1 MPHIQQLS
9 SHVADLIAAGE
20 VVERP
25 ASVVKELV
33 ENAID
38 AGASAIVVEIQRGGM
53 GLIRV
58 TDNGCGIAP
67 EELPTAFLRH
77 ATSKLRTAEDLA
89 KIGTLGFRGE
99 ALAAISAVSRVD
111 VLTRRPGD
119 TTGSAIHGEGGHME
133 PVREE
138 GAPEGTTIRVAD
150 LFYNTPARL
159 KFMKKD
165 SAETAAVAG
174 LMQHLALSHPDV
186 SFKFIKDGQ
195 ESLHTP
201 GDGKLESAV
210 YAALGR
216 EFAKTLVPVQGR
228 GGDIEVRGFVTAP
241 VNGRGSRSMQV
252 FFVNGR
258 FIKSQLLTT
267 ALEEGYRNQLL
278 KGRFPGC
285 VLEVLLPVT
294 AVDVNVHPAK
304 TQVKFAKEHDVF
316 DAVFHTVMDALDAR
330 GGAVTKP
337 APPPVREAQNPRQDF
352 FQSMDAKAYRE
363 QGTKPAAA
371 PTIVKS
377 PAPAQPPKAAQPAF
391 RPQPV
396 TPAAPVKPSWNTEWG
411 STAKVADSVPPI
423 WPPRGA
429 VKAAPASALGKA
441 PASVTAKP
449 VVPVPEKT
457 VEPAPAPKPFV
468 PAIPAVPSQQT
479 AMELPGQET
488 VLPEAAPWRIAGEVL
503 NTYII
508 CEDDAETLWLIDKHA
523 AHERMNFDRL
533 MTSKE
538 PPMRQTL
545 LQPIA
550 VEPGKEDAALLLDN
564 LELLEQFGFGCE
576 DFGDGAILVREVPA
590 DLDAADTAATLEELA
605 QKLRSGQSPDEK
617 REALLHTM
625 ACKAAIKGGWTS
637 DPAELKIL
645 VEKVQSG
652 EVRYCPHGRPVVVK
666 VTKYELISFEENS
679 DGTHSFTVP
688 VETLNEVLPC
698 TAFSKKKEKWY
709 DRELVFEASGIPA
722 DAFLNTSL
730 KTVEDLGLADGTY
743 TVEAALTGGS
753 GRASVESPAVV
764 EVKDGKA
771 EATIIWS
778 SSNYDYMRVDEEK
791 FLPVNTE
798 GNSTFVITVTGFD
811 SPLTV
816 YADTTA
822 MSTPHEIEYT
832 LTFDSSTLEEQKQ

>member
-38 AGASAIVVEIQRGGM
+38 AGSSAIVVEIQRGGM
-53 GLIRV
+53 SLIRV

-89 KIGTLGFRGE
+89 RIGTLGFRGE

-111 VLTRRPGD
+111 VLTRRPEDAVG
-119 TTGSAIHGEGGHME
+119 AALHGEGGHME

-195 ESLHTP
+195 EALHTP

-216 EFAKTLVPVQGR
+216 EFARTLVPVDGR
-228 GGDIEVRGFVTAP
+228 GGDITVRGFVTAP

-258 FIKSQLLTT
+258 FIKSQVLTA

-285 VLEVLLPVT
+285 VLEVTLPVT

-304 TQVKFAKEHDVF
+304 TQVKFAREHDVF
-316 DAVFHTVMDALDAR
+316 EAVFHTVMDALDAR
-330 GGAVTKP
+330 GGAVSPVKP
-337 APPPVREAQNPRQDF
+337 ANQPVQNPRQDF
-352 FQSMDAKAYRE
+352 FQSMDAKSYRE
-363 QGTKPAAA
+363 QGAKPAAA
-371 PTIVKS
+371 PS
-377 PAPAQPPKAAQPAF
+377 APVRPVFTPQPPKADV
-391 RPQPV
+391 QPV
-396 TPAAPVKPSWNTEWG
+396 FNPPPVKPAEPARPAWNTEWR
-411 STAKVADSVPPI
+411 STAKVADSVQPI

-429 VKAAPASALGKA
+429 VKAAQPSALGKA
-441 PASVTAKP
+441 PASVTAR
-449 VVPVPEKT
+449 PETATAT
-457 VEPAPAPKPFV
+457 VPAPKPFV
-468 PAIPAVPSQQT
+468 PAIPAQQT

-488 VLPEAAPWRIAGEVL
+488 VMPAEAPWRIAGEVFH
-503 NTYII
+503 TYII
-508 CEDDAETLWLIDKHA
+508 CEDGSENLWLIDKHA
-523 AHERMNFDRL
+523 AHERINFDRL
-533 MTSKE
+533 MAAKE

-545 LQPIA
+545 MQPVA
-550 VEPGKEDAALLLDN
+550 VEPGKEDAALLLEN

-590 DLDAADTAATLEELA
+590 DLDAADTAATLEEFA
-605 QKLRSGQSPDEK
+605 QKLRTGRSLDEK

-625 ACKAAIKGGWTS
+625 ACKASIKGGWTS
-637 DPAELKIL
+637 DPAELKVL

-666 VTKYELISFEENS
+666 IRKYEL
-679 DGTHSFTVP
+679 
-688 VETLNEVLPC
+688 
-698 TAFSKKKEKWY
+698 EK
-709 DRELVFEASGIPA
+709 LF
-722 DAFLNTSL
+722 
-730 KTVEDLGLADGTY
+730 K
-743 TVEAALTGGS
+743 
-753 GRASVESPAVV
+753 RA
-764 EVKDGKA
+764 
-771 EATIIWS
+771 
-778 SSNYDYMRVDEEK
+778 
-791 FLPVNTE
+791 
-798 GNSTFVITVTGFD
+798 
-811 SPLTV
+811 
-816 YADTTA
+816 
-822 MSTPHEIEYT
+822 
-832 LTFDSSTLEEQKQ
+832 

>member
-38 AGASAIVVEIQRGGM
+38 AGSSAIVVEIQRGGM
-53 GLIRV
+53 SLIRV

-89 KIGTLGFRGE
+89 RIGTLGFRGE

-111 VLTRRPGD
+111 VLTRRPEDAVG
-119 TTGSAIHGEGGHME
+119 AALHGEGGHME

-195 ESLHTP
+195 EALHTP

-216 EFAKTLVPVQGR
+216 EFARTLVPVDGR
-228 GGDIEVRGFVTAP
+228 GGDITVRGFVTAP

-258 FIKSQLLTT
+258 FIKSQVLTA

-285 VLEVLLPVT
+285 VLEVTLPVT

-304 TQVKFAKEHDVF
+304 TQVKFAREHDVF
-316 DAVFHTVMDALDAR
+316 EAVFHTVMDALDAR
-330 GGAVTKP
+330 GGAVSPVKP
-337 APPPVREAQNPRQDF
+337 VNQPVQNPRQDF
-352 FQSMDAKAYRE
+352 FQSMDAKSYRE
-363 QGTKPAAA
+363 QGVKPAAA
-371 PTIVKS
+371 PSAPVR
-377 PAPAQPPKAAQPAF
+377 PAPAPQPPKADV
-391 RPQPV
+391 QPV
-396 TPAAPVKPSWNTEWG
+396 FNPPPVKPAEPARPVWNTEWR
-411 STAKVADSVPPI
+411 STAKVADSVQPI

-429 VKAAPASALGKA
+429 VKAAQPSALGKA
-441 PASVTAKP
+441 PASVTAR
-449 VVPVPEKT
+449 PET
-457 VEPAPAPKPFV
+457 ATATAPAPKPFV
-468 PAIPAVPSQQT
+468 PAIPAQQT

-488 VLPEAAPWRIAGEVL
+488 VMPAEAPWRIAGEVFH
-503 NTYII
+503 TYII
-508 CEDDAETLWLIDKHA
+508 CEDGSENLWLIDKHA
-523 AHERMNFDRL
+523 AHERINFDRL
-533 MTSKE
+533 MAAKE

-545 LQPIA
+545 MQPVA
-550 VEPGKEDAALLLDN
+550 VEPGKEDAALLLEN

-590 DLDAADTAATLEELA
+590 DLDAADTAATLEEFA
-605 QKLRSGQSPDEK
+605 QKLRTGRSLDEK

-625 ACKAAIKGGWTS
+625 ACKASIKGGWTS
-637 DPAELKIL
+637 DPAELKVL

-666 VTKYELISFEENS
+666 IRKYEL
-679 DGTHSFTVP
+679 
-688 VETLNEVLPC
+688 
-698 TAFSKKKEKWY
+698 EK
-709 DRELVFEASGIPA
+709 LF
-722 DAFLNTSL
+722 
-730 KTVEDLGLADGTY
+730 K
-743 TVEAALTGGS
+743 
-753 GRASVESPAVV
+753 RA
-764 EVKDGKA
+764 
-771 EATIIWS
+771 
-778 SSNYDYMRVDEEK
+778 
-791 FLPVNTE
+791 
-798 GNSTFVITVTGFD
+798 
-811 SPLTV
+811 
-816 YADTTA
+816 
-822 MSTPHEIEYT
+822 
-832 LTFDSSTLEEQKQ
+832 

>member
-67 EELPTAFLRH
+67 GELPTAFLRH
-77 ATSKLRTAEDLA
+77 ATSKLRSAEDLA
-89 KIGTLGFRGE
+89 RIGTLGFRGE

-111 VLTRRPGD
+111 VLTRRPED
-119 TTGSAIHGEGGHME
+119 TVGAAIHGEGGHMG

-174 LMQHLALSHPDV
+174 LMQHLALSHPDI

-195 ESLHTP
+195 EALHTP

-216 EFAKTLVPVQGR
+216 EFAKTLVPVDGR
-228 GGDIEVRGFVTAP
+228 GGDIGVRGFVTAP

-258 FIKSQLLTT
+258 FIKSQLLTA
-267 ALEEGYRNQLL
+267 ALEEGYRNQLM

-285 VLEVLLPVT
+285 VLEVTLPVT

-304 TQVKFAKEHDVF
+304 TQVKFAREHDVF

-337 APPPVREAQNPRQDF
+337 VSQPQQAQNPRQDF
-352 FQSMDAKAYRE
+352 FQSMDAKTYRE
-363 QGTKPAAA
+363 QGNKPAA
-371 PTIVKS
+371 
-377 PAPAQPPKAAQPAF
+377 PAPKPAFAPQPAREEVRPAFSAQPVKQAEPA
-391 RPQPV
+391 
-396 TPAAPVKPSWNTEWG
+396 KPGWNTEWR
-411 STAKVADSVPPI
+411 STAKVADSVQPI
-423 WPPRGA
+423 WPPRDT
-429 VKAAPASALGKA
+429 VKRTPTSALGQA

-449 VVPVPEKT
+449 AEPVVPVPEKT
-457 VEPAPAPKPFV
+457 AEPAPAPKPFV
-468 PAIPAVPSQQT
+468 PAIPAAPAQQT

-550 VEPGKEDAALLLDN
+550 VEPVKEDAALLLDN

-590 DLDAADTAATLEELA
+590 DLDAADTAATLEEFA
-605 QKLRSGQSPDEK
+605 QNLRTGRNLDEK

-637 DPAELKIL
+637 DPAELMVL

-666 VTKYELISFEENS
+666 VTKYEL
-679 DGTHSFTVP
+679 
-688 VETLNEVLPC
+688 
-698 TAFSKKKEKWY
+698 EK
-709 DRELVFEASGIPA
+709 LF
-722 DAFLNTSL
+722 
-730 KTVEDLGLADGTY
+730 K
-743 TVEAALTGGS
+743 
-753 GRASVESPAVV
+753 RA
-764 EVKDGKA
+764 
-771 EATIIWS
+771 
-778 SSNYDYMRVDEEK
+778 
-791 FLPVNTE
+791 
-798 GNSTFVITVTGFD
+798 
-811 SPLTV
+811 
-816 YADTTA
+816 
-822 MSTPHEIEYT
+822 
-832 LTFDSSTLEEQKQ
+832 

>member
-38 AGASAIVVEIQRGGM
+38 AGSSAIVVEIQRGGM
-53 GLIRV
+53 SLIRV

-89 KIGTLGFRGE
+89 RIGTLGFRGE

-111 VLTRRPGD
+111 VLTRRPEDAVG
-119 TTGSAIHGEGGHME
+119 AALHGEGGHME

-195 ESLHTP
+195 EALHTP

-216 EFAKTLVPVQGR
+216 EFARTLVPVDGR
-228 GGDIEVRGFVTAP
+228 GGDITVRGFVTAP

-258 FIKSQLLTT
+258 FIKSQVLTA

-285 VLEVLLPVT
+285 VLEVTLPVT

-304 TQVKFAKEHDVF
+304 TQVKFAREHDVF
-316 DAVFHTVMDALDAR
+316 EAVFHTVMDALDAR
-330 GGAVTKP
+330 GGAVSPVKP
-337 APPPVREAQNPRQDF
+337 ANQPVQNPRQDF
-352 FQSMDAKAYRE
+352 FQSMDAKSYRE
-363 QGTKPAAA
+363 QGAKPAAA
-371 PTIVKS
+371 PSTSVR
-377 PAPAQPPKAAQPAF
+377 PVLTPQPPKADV
-391 RPQPV
+391 QPV
-396 TPAAPVKPSWNTEWG
+396 FNPPPVKPAEPARPVWNTEWR
-411 STAKVADSVPPI
+411 STAKVADSVQPI

-429 VKAAPASALGKA
+429 VKAAQPSALGKA
-441 PASVTAKP
+441 PASVTAR
-449 VVPVPEKT
+449 PET
-457 VEPAPAPKPFV
+457 ATATAPAPKPFV
-468 PAIPAVPSQQT
+468 PAIPAQQT

-488 VLPEAAPWRIAGEVL
+488 VMPAEAPWRIAGEVFH
-503 NTYII
+503 TYII
-508 CEDDAETLWLIDKHA
+508 CEDGSENLWLIDKHA
-523 AHERMNFDRL
+523 AHERINFDRL
-533 MTSKE
+533 MAAKK

-545 LQPIA
+545 MQPVA
-550 VEPGKEDAALLLDN
+550 VEPGKEDAALLLEN

-576 DFGDGAILVREVPA
+576 DFGDGAVLVREVPA
-590 DLDAADTAATLEELA
+590 DLDAADTAATLEEFA
-605 QKLRSGQSPDEK
+605 QKLRTGRSLDEK

-625 ACKAAIKGGWTS
+625 ACKASIKGGWTS
-637 DPAELKIL
+637 DPAELKVL

-666 VTKYELISFEENS
+666 IRKYEL
-679 DGTHSFTVP
+679 
-688 VETLNEVLPC
+688 
-698 TAFSKKKEKWY
+698 EK
-709 DRELVFEASGIPA
+709 LF
-722 DAFLNTSL
+722 
-730 KTVEDLGLADGTY
+730 K
-743 TVEAALTGGS
+743 
-753 GRASVESPAVV
+753 RA
-764 EVKDGKA
+764 
-771 EATIIWS
+771 
-778 SSNYDYMRVDEEK
+778 
-791 FLPVNTE
+791 
-798 GNSTFVITVTGFD
+798 
-811 SPLTV
+811 
-816 YADTTA
+816 
-822 MSTPHEIEYT
+822 
-832 LTFDSSTLEEQKQ
+832 

>member
-9 SHVADLIAAGE
+9 SYVADLIAAGE

-38 AGASAIVVEIQRGGM
+38 AGSSAIVVEIQRGGM
-53 GLIRV
+53 SLIRV

-89 KIGTLGFRGE
+89 RIGTLGFRGE

-111 VLTRRPGD
+111 VLTRRPEDAVG
-119 TTGSAIHGEGGHME
+119 AALHGEGGHME

-174 LMQHLALSHPDV
+174 LMQHLALSHPDI

-195 ESLHTP
+195 EALHTP

-216 EFAKTLVPVQGR
+216 EFARTLVPVDGR
-228 GGDIEVRGFVTAP
+228 GGDITVRGFVTAP

-258 FIKSQLLTT
+258 FIKSQVLTA

-285 VLEVLLPVT
+285 VLEVTLPVT

-304 TQVKFAKEHDVF
+304 TQVKFAREHDVF
-316 DAVFHTVMDALDAR
+316 EAVFHTVMDALDAR
-330 GGAVTKP
+330 GGAVSPVKP
-337 APPPVREAQNPRQDF
+337 ANQPVQNPRQDF
-352 FQSMDAKAYRE
+352 FQSMDAKSYRE
-363 QGTKPAAA
+363 QGAKPAAA
-371 PTIVKS
+371 PS
-377 PAPAQPPKAAQPAF
+377 APVRPVFTPQPPKADV
-391 RPQPV
+391 QPV
-396 TPAAPVKPSWNTEWG
+396 FNPPPVKPAEPARPVWNTEWR
-411 STAKVADSVPPI
+411 STAKVADSVQPI

-429 VKAAPASALGKA
+429 VKAAQPSALGKA
-441 PASVTAKP
+441 PASVTAR
-449 VVPVPEKT
+449 PET
-457 VEPAPAPKPFV
+457 ATATAPAPKPFV
-468 PAIPAVPSQQT
+468 PAIPAQQT

-488 VLPEAAPWRIAGEVL
+488 VMPAEAPWRIAGEVFH
-503 NTYII
+503 TYII
-508 CEDDAETLWLIDKHA
+508 CEDGSENLWLIDKHA
-523 AHERMNFDRL
+523 AHERINFDRL
-533 MTSKE
+533 MAAKE

-545 LQPIA
+545 MQPVA
-550 VEPGKEDAALLLDN
+550 VEPGKEDAALLLEN

-576 DFGDGAILVREVPA
+576 DFGDGTVLVREVPA
-590 DLDAADTAATLEELA
+590 DLDAADTAATLEEFA
-605 QKLRSGQSPDEK
+605 QKLRTGRSLDEK

-625 ACKAAIKGGWTS
+625 ACKASIKGGWTS
-637 DPAELKIL
+637 DPAELKVL

-666 VTKYELISFEENS
+666 IRKYEL
-679 DGTHSFTVP
+679 
-688 VETLNEVLPC
+688 
-698 TAFSKKKEKWY
+698 EK
-709 DRELVFEASGIPA
+709 LF
-722 DAFLNTSL
+722 
-730 KTVEDLGLADGTY
+730 K
-743 TVEAALTGGS
+743 
-753 GRASVESPAVV
+753 RA
-764 EVKDGKA
+764 
-771 EATIIWS
+771 
-778 SSNYDYMRVDEEK
+778 
-791 FLPVNTE
+791 
-798 GNSTFVITVTGFD
+798 
-811 SPLTV
+811 
-816 YADTTA
+816 
-822 MSTPHEIEYT
+822 
-832 LTFDSSTLEEQKQ
+832 

>member
-38 AGASAIVVEIQRGGM
+38 AGSSAIVVEIQRGGM
-53 GLIRV
+53 SLIRV

-89 KIGTLGFRGE
+89 RIGTLGFRGE
-99 ALAAISAVSRVD
+99 ALAAISAVSRLD
-111 VLTRRPGD
+111 VLTRRPEDAVGA
-119 TTGSAIHGEGGHME
+119 AIHGEGGHME

-195 ESLHTP
+195 EALHTP

-216 EFAKTLVPVQGR
+216 EFARTLVPVDGR
-228 GGDIEVRGFVTAP
+228 GGDITVRGFVTAP

-258 FIKSQLLTT
+258 FIKSQVLTA

-285 VLEVLLPVT
+285 VLEVTLPVT

-304 TQVKFAKEHDVF
+304 TQVKFAREHDVF
-316 DAVFHTVMDALDAR
+316 EAVFHTVMDALDAR
-330 GGAVTKP
+330 GGAVSPVKP
-337 APPPVREAQNPRQDF
+337 ANQPVQNPRQDF
-352 FQSMDAKAYRE
+352 FRSMDAKSYRE
-363 QGTKPAAA
+363 QGAKPAATPSA
-371 PTIVKS
+371 PVRPVFT
-377 PAPAQPPKAAQPAF
+377 PQPPKADVQPVF
-391 RPQPV
+391 NPQPV
-396 TPAAPVKPSWNTEWG
+396 KPAEPARPVWNTEWH
-411 STAKVADSVPPI
+411 STAKVADSVQPI
-423 WPPRGA
+423 WPPRDA
-429 VKAAPASALGKA
+429 VKAPQPSALGKA
-441 PASVTAKP
+441 PASVTAR
-449 VVPVPEKT
+449 PET
-457 VEPAPAPKPFV
+457 SPAPESAPAPRPFV
-468 PAIPAVPSQQT
+468 PAIPVQQT

-488 VLPEAAPWRIAGEVL
+488 VMPAEAPWRIAGEVFH
-503 NTYII
+503 TYIV
-508 CEDDAETLWLIDKHA
+508 CEDGSENLWLIDKHA
-523 AHERMNFDRL
+523 AHERINFDRL
-533 MTSKE
+533 MAAKE

-545 LQPIA
+545 MQPVA
-550 VEPGKEDAALLLDN
+550 VEPGKEDAALLLEN

-590 DLDAADTAATLEELA
+590 DLDAADTAATLEEFA
-605 QKLRSGQSPDEK
+605 QKLRTGRSLDEK

-625 ACKAAIKGGWTS
+625 ACKASIKGGWTS
-637 DPAELKIL
+637 DPAELKVL

-666 VTKYELISFEENS
+666 IRKYEL
-679 DGTHSFTVP
+679 
-688 VETLNEVLPC
+688 
-698 TAFSKKKEKWY
+698 EK
-709 DRELVFEASGIPA
+709 LF
-722 DAFLNTSL
+722 
-730 KTVEDLGLADGTY
+730 K
-743 TVEAALTGGS
+743 
-753 GRASVESPAVV
+753 RA
-764 EVKDGKA
+764 
-771 EATIIWS
+771 
-778 SSNYDYMRVDEEK
+778 
-791 FLPVNTE
+791 
-798 GNSTFVITVTGFD
+798 
-811 SPLTV
+811 
-816 YADTTA
+816 
-822 MSTPHEIEYT
+822 
-832 LTFDSSTLEEQKQ
+832 